1 MDRMSVVYSGCGL
14 RHVSFVFLMILRPPR
29 STRTDTLFP
38 YTTLFRSESAVAR
51 HVRDHPAGEGEE
63 DARGLD
69 QKEGLKRLFRHV
81 AKPEQAVVEQLH
93 RKAGRALDLGG
104 DVDLERHLIDILAR
118 PGHAHIHLDVAL
130 GPAAGLEDLQPLETG
145 KGTWREQVGQAGEV

>member
-1 MDRMSVVYSGCGL
+1 
-14 RHVSFVFLMILRPPR
+14 MIRRPPR

-38 YTTLFRSESAVAR
+38 YTTLFRSVAR

-118 PGHAHIHLDVAL
+118 PGHAHIHIDAEL
-130 GPAAGLEDLQPLETG
+130 GLAAGLERSEEHTSELQSLMRISYHAFCLKKQKHNITH
-145 KGTWREQVGQAGEV
+145 KSTTS

>member
-104 DVDLERHLIDILAR
+104 AVDLARHLIDILAR
-118 PGHAHIHLDVAL
+118 PGPAPIHITDEL
-130 GPAAGLEDLQPLETG
+130 GLAPGRDTRRPTLG
-145 KGTWREQVGQAGEV
+145 S